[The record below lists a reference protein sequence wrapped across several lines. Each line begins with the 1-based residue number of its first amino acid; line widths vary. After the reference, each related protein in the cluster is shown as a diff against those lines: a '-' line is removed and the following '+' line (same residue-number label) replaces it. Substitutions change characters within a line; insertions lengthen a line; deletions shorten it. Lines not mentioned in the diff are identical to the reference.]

1 VVTFPILP
9 GRPQRTRLAG
19 TLSANVRRLTVIGV
33 TLLACAS
40 PARAALPVHP
50 GHAILPASAAGASST
65 RSLRAYPRTLVEL
78 GHTGTGGA
86 EFALSQAGGEQI
98 APAIGLWRVSST
110 AAIRLLP
117 GLRAQGVVRSV
128 TPDVPLRPSPWQG
141 LLRPLVDHKPQE
153 WWIPHIGADRWTS
166 PGPGVPITMIDSGVD
181 ASNPEFAGRPDTS
194 YLNTQTFSASEDEL
208 HGTATASVAAA
219 PGLNMTGIYPRAKL
233 QLWDA
238 SPAGVLTVGDEIAG
252 LNDAIRH
259 GRSVINL
266 SLGGFDRI
274 PIEEHAILAAFGAG
288 SLVVASA
295 GNDRE
300 IGSPLSYPASF
311 AHVLTVGATNE
322 FDQVSDFSS
331 ASSHMDLAAPG
342 EDMLVAVPQ
351 VWAPQADDPYDVFD
365 GTSFSA
371 PLVSG
376 AAAAVW
382 TLRPRLS
389 NTQVFEIL
397 RRSAH
402 HGSKRGW
409 NKNTGYGLLDVP
421 AALTRKAPG
430 PDPQEP
436 NEDVFLV
443 KPKGLLRAGHAPLT
457 APGRTTRRLAAHV
470 ERDDDPEDVYRAYL
484 PANGRLIVTVK
495 PNANVTLQVWG
506 KRTTTVFERGAA
518 ARRDLLGLSAHAGA
532 RRERL
537 VIPGRGVGQYVYIDV
552 FLAKPALEAG
562 YTLKVSTARR

>member
-1 VVTFPILP
+1 M
-9 GRPQRTRLAG
+9 
-19 TLSANVRRLTVIGV
+19 VIGV
-33 TLLACAS
+33 LLLACAS
-40 PARAALPVHP
+40 PARAALPVHQ
-50 GHAILPASAAGASST
+50 GHAILPASPTGASSAP
-65 RSLRAYPRTLVEL
+65 SLRDYSHTLVQL
-78 GHTGTGGA
+78 AHDGAGGA
-86 EFALSQAGGEQI
+86 EFALRQAGGVQI
-98 APAIGLWRVSST
+98 APEIALWRVPS
-110 AAIRLLP
+110 AAAVRLLP

-128 TPDVPLRPSPWQG
+128 SPDVPLRLSPWDA
-141 LLRPLVDHKPQE
+141 LASPLAATPHFSQE
-153 WWIPHIGADRWTS
+153 WWIPHVGADRWTP

-181 ASNPEFAGRPDTS
+181 ATNPEFQGRPETS
-194 YLNTQTFSASEDEL
+194 YLNPQTFSADEDEL

-219 PGLNMTGIYPRAKL
+219 PGANMTGIYPKAKL

-238 SPAGVLTVGDEIAG
+238 SPNGVLTVGDEIAG
-252 LNDAIRH
+252 LFDAIKH

-274 PIEEHAILAAFGAG
+274 PIEEHAILAVFGAG

-322 FDQVSDFSS
+322 FDAVSDFSS

-351 VWAPQADDPYDVFD
+351 VWEPSPGGDPYDTFD
-365 GTSFSA
+365 GTSFSG
-371 PLVSG
+371 PLVTG
-376 AAAAVW
+376 TAAAVW
-382 TLRPRLS
+382 TLRPGLS
-389 NTQVFEIL
+389 NTQLFEVM

-409 NKNTGYGLLDVP
+409 NRNTGYGILDAP
-421 AALTRKAPG
+421 AAVTRKAPA

-436 NEDVFLV
+436 NEDVYLV
-443 KPKGLLRAGHAPLT
+443 KPNGLFKTGHAALT
-457 APGRTTRRLAAHV
+457 FPGRGSRALAAHV

-484 PANGRLIVTVK
+484 PARGRLVVTVK

-506 KRTTTVFERGAA
+506 RKTTTVFERGAA
-518 ARRDLLGLSAHAGA
+518 ARRDLLGLSARAGA
-532 RRERL
+532 KRERL
-537 VIPGRGVGQYVYIDV
+537 VIRSRGVAEYVYLDV

-562 YTLKVSTARR
+562 YTIRVATARR